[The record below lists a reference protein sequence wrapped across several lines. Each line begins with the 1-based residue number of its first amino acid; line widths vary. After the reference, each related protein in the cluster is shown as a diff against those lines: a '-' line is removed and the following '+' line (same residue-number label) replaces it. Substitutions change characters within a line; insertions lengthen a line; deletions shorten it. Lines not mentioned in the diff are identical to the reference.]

1 MGTPVSLPS
10 PRAQVGGEGF
20 LEETAFVW
28 GPVQWGKP
36 GAPGCRT
43 PAPHTSGPFPPSAEQ
58 DGSPGFVVGWGWVTG

>member
-28 GPVQWGKP
+28 GPVRGGSRVPQAAGLQHHTLLALSLPALSRTALLALWLG
-36 GAPGCRT
+36 GAG
-43 PAPHTSGPFPPSAEQ
+43 
-58 DGSPGFVVGWGWVTG
+58 